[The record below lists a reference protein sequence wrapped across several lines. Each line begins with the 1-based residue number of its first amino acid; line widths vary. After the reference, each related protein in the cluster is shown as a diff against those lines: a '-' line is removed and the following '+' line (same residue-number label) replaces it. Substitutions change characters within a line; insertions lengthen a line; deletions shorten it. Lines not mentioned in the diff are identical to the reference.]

1 MFAIALVSL
10 LSASAVAQY
19 GGPPPSATTA
29 PVSVPSAPPD
39 SPGLMNVDVAF
50 QGSFTFHPTNLSAP
64 NGTNVVF
71 WFPFIPG
78 IDHSVTQSSF
88 EEPCTYLN
96 STGNSSAG
104 FDSGLQHAVTF
115 NITIEDDSK
124 PIWFHCKQV
133 GHCGMG
139 MVGSINAPSTGNLSY
154 EAFRQAAL
162 NIGGS
167 EVTETDHGPV
177 TGGVNGIATAPPPS
191 DTGLSTGSAV
201 LGASCNIPLAS
212 FVGGLALMLLI
223 M

>member
-1 MFAIALVSL
+1 IMFAIALVSL

-39 SPGLMNVDVAF
+39 SPGLMNVC
-50 QGSFTFHPTNLSAP
+50 GSTRSIPSVDNRIFLHS
-64 NGTNVVF
+64 
-71 WFPFIPG
+71 IPG